1 MSTFEIT
8 SHELMQ
14 ILSTCKRVALVGL
27 SNDPMRPSYFA
38 GKYLQE
44 HGFDIVPVNPRHQQ
58 ILGEP
63 CYPDLL
69 SIPGKVDVVGLFQK
83 SERVMPFVR
92 QAIDIGA
99 RVVWMQ
105 LTVVN
110 EEAAQLARDA
120 GLTVVMDRCM
130 KIEYARLY
138 GGLNYAGVNT
148 RVITAKRPLFI
159 NR

>member
-1 MSTFEIT
+1 MFSVSSNDLMEIFAT
-8 SHELMQ
+8 N
-14 ILSTCKRVALVGL
+14 KRVAIVGL

-38 GKYLQE
+38 GKYLQN
-44 HGFDIVPVNPRHQQ
+44 HGFDIVPVNPNYQE
-58 ILGEP
+58 ILGET
-63 CYPDLL
+63 CYPDLV
-69 SIPGKVDVVGLFQK
+69 SIPGKVDVVDLFQRPD
-83 SERVMPFVR
+83 RVMPFVR

-105 LTVVN
+105 LNIIN
-110 EEAAQLARDA
+110 EEAAELAQGA
-120 GLTVVMDRCM
+120 GLKVVMDRCM

>member
-1 MSTFEIT
+1 MSAPDIS
-8 SHELMQ
+8 SHELME

-27 SNDPMRPSYFA
+27 SGDPMRPSYFA

-44 HGFDIVPVNPRHQQ
+44 HGFDVVPVNPNRSE
-58 ILGEP
+58 ILGET

-69 SIPGKVDVVGLFQK
+69 SIPGKVDVVDLFQR
-83 SERVMPFVR
+83 SDRVLPFVR

-110 EEAAQLARDA
+110 EEAAALARNA
-120 GLTVVMDRCM
+120 GLKVVMDRCM

-148 RVITAKRPLFI
+148 RVISAKRPLFI

>member
-1 MSTFEIT
+1 MSRFDIPIN
-8 SHELMQ
+8 ELRD
-14 ILSTCKRVALVGL
+14 ILSTNKRVALVGL

-38 GKYLQE
+38 GKYLQK
-44 HGFDIVPVNPRHQQ
+44 HGFDIIPVNPNYQE
-58 ILGEP
+58 ILGEH

-69 SIPGKVDVVGLFQK
+69 SIPGKVDVVDLFQRAD
-83 SERVMPFVR
+83 RVVPFVR

-105 LTVVN
+105 LTIIN
-110 EEAAQLARDA
+110 EEAAELARNA
-120 GLTVVMDRCM
+120 GLKVVMDRCM

-138 GGLNYAGVNT
+138 GGLNFVGVNT
-148 RVITAKRPLFI
+148 GIISSKRPLYV

>member
-1 MSTFEIT
+1 MFTIT
-8 SHELMQ
+8 SNELME
-14 ILSTCKRVALVGL
+14 IFATNKKVAIVGL

-38 GKYLQE
+38 GKYLQN
-44 HGFDIVPVNPRHQQ
+44 HGFDIVPVNPNYQE
-58 ILGEP
+58 ILGET
-63 CYPDLL
+63 CYPDLV
-69 SIPGKVDVVGLFQK
+69 SIPGKVGVVDLFQRPD
-83 SERVMPFVR
+83 RVMPFVR

-105 LTVVN
+105 LNIIN
-110 EEAAQLARDA
+110 EEAAKLARDA
-120 GLTVVMDRCM
+120 GLKVVMDRCM

-148 RVITAKRPLFI
+148 RVISAKRPLFV

>member
-1 MSTFEIT
+1 M
-8 SHELMQ
+8 
-14 ILSTCKRVALVGL
+14 TCFKDRTG
-27 SNDPMRPSYFA
+27 SCRSW
-38 GKYLQE
+38 
-44 HGFDIVPVNPRHQQ
+44 
-58 ILGEP
+58 
-63 CYPDLL
+63 
-69 SIPGKVDVVGLFQK
+69 
-83 SERVMPFVR
+83 

-105 LTVVN
+105 LTIIN

-120 GLTVVMDRCM
+120 GLKVVMDRCM

-148 RVITAKRPLFI
+148 RVISAKRPLFV